1 MIYSEQDDEI
11 SSGCCVPSNIRFTWR
26 PGARIVKAMRKEG
39 VVSPSHALA
48 TSTRQASAC
57 RLVLA
62 VALIL
67 VMNFRPVGKPVRRS
81 ILLATL
87 RQYIEVAVDYGKAV
101 FLLRISLAALWRVH
115 RATRHLSQKQH
126 VDIK

>member
-1 MIYSEQDDEI
+1 
-11 SSGCCVPSNIRFTWR
+11 
-26 PGARIVKAMRKEG
+26 MRKED

-48 TSTRQASAC
+48 TSPRHASAC

-87 RQYIEVAVDYGKAV
+87 RHYIEVAVDSHKLFTAAAECAVRVEDLAFRVLVEHAVSGKRIGLRPN
-101 FLLRISLAALWRVH
+101 LLFAEVIDRPSRLH
-115 RATRHLSQKQH
+115 F
-126 VDIK
+126 